1 MAGSWNRVNHFII
14 EADQMT
20 HPIHWN
26 PMEDKWKAWVNKNQ
40 VYNGTSHFDPKTL
53 DAMRKLH
60 DRILTFGGDEVC
72 MTAFDEDA
80 LGIEVNDG
88 ETTIKAQSYPKWD
101 YSNGNPPIDI
111 CVAAK
116 SDEMQVGSLMMP
128 TLNVPAPFI
137 CLYDEQGED
146 ETEWYAGASLAP
158 RKEGDESPHVV
169 FVDSNYGKV
178 APETDIF
185 ENGSEICTLSCPTSK
200 SLFDFKVAAAQE

>member
-1 MAGSWNRVNHFII
+1 MLPA
-14 EADQMT
+14 T
-20 HPIHWN
+20 HCL
-26 PMEDKWKAWVNKNQ
+26 
-40 VYNGTSHFDPKTL
+40 KT
-53 DAMRKLH
+53 D
-60 DRILTFGGDEVC
+60 FG
-72 MTAFDEDA
+72 A
-80 LGIEVNDG
+80 L
-88 ETTIKAQSYPKWD
+88 
-101 YSNGNPPIDI
+101 
-111 CVAAK
+111 
-116 SDEMQVGSLMMP
+116 
-128 TLNVPAPFI
+128 I

>member
-1 MAGSWNRVNHFII
+1 MNLFVKGEYGRV
-14 EADQMT
+14 MT
-20 HPIHWN
+20 ITPEELKEKFGI
-26 PMEDKWKAWVNKNQ
+26 
-40 VYNGTSHFDPKTL
+40 TFD
-53 DAMRKLH
+53 
-60 DRILTFGGDEVC
+60 IV
-72 MTAFDEDA
+72 A

>member
-1 MAGSWNRVNHFII
+1 MNIFVKGKYGRNMII
-14 EADQMT
+14 TPEELKEKFG
-20 HPIHWN
+20 I
-26 PMEDKWKAWVNKNQ
+26 
-40 VYNGTSHFDPKTL
+40 SFD
-53 DAMRKLH
+53 
-60 DRILTFGGDEVC
+60 IV
-72 MTAFDEDA
+72 A
-80 LGIEVNDG
+80 LGIEVGNDK
-88 ETTIKAQSYPKWD
+88 TAVKAQSYPGWD
-101 YSNGNPPIDI
+101 YKSIDLCTEDNGN
-111 CVAAK
+111 
-116 SDEMQVGSLMMP
+116 EMQVASLTLP
-128 TLNVPAPFI
+128 TPDVPAPFI